1 MEENQNDT
9 VHVDVLHRNCFGNSC
24 VLLSVMSRDTA
35 AAAAFV
41 HALDD
46 LLCVPASLNDL
57 VPAATLQ
64 FPSEFP
70 SAAAGADT

>member
-24 VLLSVMSRDTA
+24 VLLSVMNRDT

-57 VPAATLQ
+57 VPAATFE
-64 FPSEFP
+64 FPSESP
-70 SAAAGADT
+70 SVAAGADT

>member
-1 MEENQNDT
+1 MTSHD
-9 VHVDVLHRNCFGNSC
+9 S
-24 VLLSVMSRDTA
+24 A
-35 AAAAFV
+35 AVVAFV

-70 SAAAGADT
+70 SVAAGADT

>member
-1 MEENQNDT
+1 MEDNQNDM
-9 VHVDVLHRNCFGNSC
+9 VHVDVLHSDCFWNSC
-24 VLLSVMSRDTA
+24 VLLNVMNRDA

-57 VPAATLQ
+57 VPAANLQ

-70 SAAAGADT
+70 SVAAGADT